1 MLRKYGFF
9 KNMSTISTQKQ
20 HPQLTTLTLW
30 IMTIATGLVVANIYY
45 NQPLLADMAHTF
57 KVSDK
62 KAQQISLFTQI
73 GYASGLL
80 FIIPLAD
87 MRRRKRL
94 ILIDLVLVI
103 IALIGSAM
111 AQSVVLMMV
120 AGFLVGV
127 SSVIPQLLIPMAAH
141 LAKPHERGKKIGFVM
156 SGLLIGILLSRTLSG
171 FVGEHFGWRAMYYIA
186 AGLMVLIWLMILLF
200 LPEVEPDYKGNYAK
214 LMKSLVHLIKTQPK
228 LRIAAFRG
236 ALCFACFSA
245 FWTTLVFLLK
255 QPQFNEGSEAA
266 GMFGLVGAFGA
277 LAAGLMGRLSDKMD
291 AYKLSGYTLSLIL
304 ISFIVFYFSSH
315 SMAGLIIGVIIL
327 DLGVQATHISNQ
339 SIIFALIPE
348 ARNRINTVYMVSY
361 FIGGALGTFFA
372 SQVWKSYQWTGVC
385 VIGIVLS
392 LFVLAVHVLSYKK
405 ASAAVPGVR

>member
-1 MLRKYGFF
+1 
-9 KNMSTISTQKQ
+9 MSSTDTAKQ
-20 HPQLTTLTLW
+20 HPHLTPVTLW

-57 KVSDK
+57 GVSDK

-73 GYASGLL
+73 GYATGLL
-80 FIIPLAD
+80 FIVPLAD
-87 MRRRKRL
+87 MLKRKRL
-94 ILIDLVLVI
+94 ILIDFVLMIISLV
-103 IALIGSAM
+103 ASAM
-111 AQSVVLMMV
+111 APSVTILMI

-171 FVGEHFGWRAMYYIA
+171 FVGEHFGWRSMYYIA
-186 AGLMVLIWLMILLF
+186 AGLMLFIWLMIFLF
-200 LPEVEPDYKGNYAK
+200 LPELEPDYKGNYGK
-214 LMKSLVHLIKTQPK
+214 LMKSLIHLVKTQPK
-228 LRIAAFRG
+228 LRLAAFRG
-236 ALCFACFSA
+236 ALCFASFSA

-255 QPQFNEGSEAA
+255 QPQFNEGSAAA

-277 LAAGLMGRLSDKMD
+277 VAVGFMGRLSDKMD
-291 AYKLSGYTLSLIL
+291 AHKLSIYTLALIL

-315 SMAGLIIGVIIL
+315 SIVGLIIGVILL
-327 DLGVQATHISNQ
+327 DMGVQATHISNQ

-372 SQVWKSYQWTGVC
+372 SLVWKNYEWNGVC
-385 VIGIVLS
+385 AIGVVLS
-392 LFVLAVHVLSYKK
+392 IIVIIVHLLSYRKS
-405 ASAAVPGVR
+405 SAAATSVR

>member
-1 MLRKYGFF
+1 
-9 KNMSTISTQKQ
+9 MSTTTTQKQ
-20 HPQLTTLTLW
+20 HPHLTTLTLW

-57 KVSDK
+57 GVSDK

-73 GYASGLL
+73 GYATGLL

-87 MRRRKRL
+87 MLKRKRL

-103 IALIGSAM
+103 IALVASAM
-111 AQSVVLMMV
+111 AQSIILMMI

-141 LAKPHERGKKIGFVM
+141 LARPHERGKKIGFVM

-171 FVGEHFGWRAMYYIA
+171 FIGEHFGWRSMYYIA
-186 AGLMVLIWLMILLF
+186 AGLMVLIWLMIFLF

-214 LMKSLVHLIKTQPK
+214 LMKSLIQLIKTQPK
-228 LRIAAFRG
+228 LRLAAFRG
-236 ALCFACFSA
+236 GLCFAGFSA

-255 QPQFNEGSEAA
+255 QPQFNEGSAAA

-277 LAAGLMGRLSDKMD
+277 VAAGLMGRLSDKMN
-291 AYKLSGYTLSLIL
+291 AYKLSGYTLGLIL

-315 SMAGLIIGVIIL
+315 SMAGLIIGVILL
-327 DLGVQATHISNQ
+327 DMGVQATHISNQ

-372 SQVWKSYQWTGVC
+372 SQVWKTYQWSGVC
-385 VIGIVLS
+385 VIGIILS
-392 LFVLAVHVLSYKK
+392 VIVLAVHMLNYKK
-405 ASAAVPGVR
+405 ASATEPDVR

>member
-1 MLRKYGFF
+1 
-9 KNMSTISTQKQ
+9 
-20 HPQLTTLTLW
+20 
-30 IMTIATGLVVANIYY
+30 MTIATGLVVANIYY
-45 NQPLLADMAHTF
+45 NQPLLADMAHDF
-57 KVSDK
+57 GVSDK

-73 GYASGLL
+73 GYATGLL
-80 FIIPLAD
+80 FIVPLAD
-87 MRRRKRL
+87 MLKRKRL
-94 ILIDLVLVI
+94 ILIDFVLVI
-103 IALIGSAM
+103 LSLLGSAL
-111 AQSVVLMMV
+111 APSVTIVMI

-171 FVGEHFGWRAMYYIA
+171 FIGEHFGWRSMYYIA
-186 AGLMVLIWLMILLF
+186 AGLMLLIWLMIFLF
-200 LPEVEPDYKGNYAK
+200 LPELEPDYKGNYGK
-214 LMKSLVHLIKTQPK
+214 LMKSLIHLVKTQPK
-228 LRIAAFRG
+228 LRLAAFRG

-255 QPQFNEGSEAA
+255 EPQFNEGSAAA

-277 LAAGLMGRLSDKMD
+277 VAVGFMGRLSDKMD
-291 AYKLSGYTLSLIL
+291 AYKLSIYTLSLIL

-315 SMAGLIIGVIIL
+315 SIVGLIIGVILL
-327 DLGVQATHISNQ
+327 DMGVQATHISNQ

-372 SQVWKSYQWTGVC
+372 SLVWKNYAWNGVC
-385 VIGIVLS
+385 AIGVVLS
-392 LFVLAVHVLSYKK
+392 VIVIIVHLLNYRKS
-405 ASAAVPGVR
+405 SADVTDVR

>member
-1 MLRKYGFF
+1 
-9 KNMSTISTQKQ
+9 
-20 HPQLTTLTLW
+20 
-30 IMTIATGLVVANIYY
+30 MTIATGLVVANIYY

-57 KVSDK
+57 GVSDK

-73 GYASGLL
+73 GYATGLL
-80 FIIPLAD
+80 FIVPLAD
-87 MRRRKRL
+87 MLKRKRL
-94 ILIDLVLVI
+94 ILIDF
-103 IALIGSAM
+103 
-111 AQSVVLMMV
+111 VLMIASLIAGAVAPSVTILMI

-171 FVGEHFGWRAMYYIA
+171 FIGEHFGWRSMYYIA
-186 AGLMVLIWLMILLF
+186 AGLMLLIWLMIFLF
-200 LPEVEPDYKGNYAK
+200 LPEIEPDYKGNYGK
-214 LMKSLVHLIKTQPK
+214 LMKSLIHLVKTQPK
-228 LRIAAFRG
+228 LRLAAFRG
-236 ALCFACFSA
+236 ALCFATFSA

-255 QPQFNEGSEAA
+255 EPQFNEGSAAA

-277 LAAGLMGRLSDKMD
+277 VAVGFMGRLSDKMD
-291 AYKLSGYTLSLIL
+291 AHKLSVYTLLLIL

-315 SMAGLIIGVIIL
+315 SIIGLIIGVILL
-327 DLGVQATHISNQ
+327 DMGVQATHISNQ

-372 SQVWKSYQWTGVC
+372 SLVWKNYAWNGVC
-385 VIGIVLS
+385 AIGVTLSVIVIIVHLLNYRKS
-392 LFVLAVHVLSYKK
+392 
-405 ASAAVPGVR
+405 SADTMNVR

>member
-1 MLRKYGFF
+1 
-9 KNMSTISTQKQ
+9 MSSTPTAKQ
-20 HPQLTTLTLW
+20 HPHLTPLTLW

-45 NQPLLADMAHTF
+45 NQPLLADIAHTF
-57 KVSDK
+57 GVSDK

-73 GYASGLL
+73 GYATGLL
-80 FIIPLAD
+80 FIVPLAD
-87 MRRRKRL
+87 MLKRKRL
-94 ILIDLVLVI
+94 ILLDFVLMI
-103 IALIGSAM
+103 ISLIASAM
-111 AQSVVLMMV
+111 APSVTILMI

-171 FVGEHFGWRAMYYIA
+171 FIGEHFGWRSMYYIA
-186 AGLMVLIWLMILLF
+186 AGLMLLIWLMIFLF
-200 LPEVEPDYKGNYAK
+200 LPEIEPDYRGNYGK
-214 LMKSLVHLIKTQPK
+214 LMKSLIHLVKTQPK
-228 LRIAAFRG
+228 LRLAAFRG
-236 ALCFACFSA
+236 ALCFATFSA

-255 QPQFNEGSEAA
+255 QPQFNEGSAAA

-277 LAAGLMGRLSDKMD
+277 VAVGFMGRLSDKMD
-291 AYKLSGYTLSLIL
+291 AHKLSIYTLALIL

-315 SMAGLIIGVIIL
+315 SIIGLIIGVILL
-327 DLGVQATHISNQ
+327 DMGVQATHISNQ

-372 SQVWKSYQWTGVC
+372 SLVWKNYEWNGVC
-385 VIGIVLS
+385 AIGIILS
-392 LFVLAVHVLSYKK
+392 VIVIIVHLLSYRKS
-405 ASAAVPGVR
+405 SAVATSVR